1 MPRFLIIRFSSI
13 GDIVLTTPVI
23 RAIKTQIPGSEVAF
37 ITKPQFASIL
47 AGNPYIDKLMVLK
60 EKLSETIA
68 EIKNEEFDYIIDLH
82 NNQRTW
88 NIKRQLKIQ
97 SIAFKKLNWEKWLL
111 VNFKVNKLPNVHIVD
126 RYLDTVKPFGVV
138 DDGEGLDFFIPDE
151 LANYPQ
157 EVLPDF
163 NNGYIC
169 AVLGANHAT
178 KQIPVKKL
186 LAVLNTSQKPVC
198 LIGGKDVSNA
208 ADELASHLI
217 VPCVNLVGKI
227 SLHQSAAIIRES
239 RVIITPDTGMMHI
252 ASALHKNVIS
262 IWGNTVPELGMYPY
276 RPGCQSKIFEV
287 KGLSCRPCSKLGF
300 KRCPRG
306 HFNCMQQIDPAIVS
320 AYIQEIF

>member
-97 SIAFKKLNWEKWLL
+97 SIAFKSKWGKWLL

-217 VPCVNLVGKI
+217 VPCVNLVVNFTAPVGG
-227 SLHQSAAIIRES
+227 IIRES
-239 RVIITPDTGMMHI
+239 REL
-252 ASALHKNVIS
+252 LHPI
-262 IWGNTVPELGMYPY
+262 
-276 RPGCQSKIFEV
+276 PGYAHSV
-287 KGLSCRPCSKLGF
+287 GF
-300 KRCPRG
+300 
-306 HFNCMQQIDPAIVS
+306 A
-320 AYIQEIF
+320 